1 MSVHGGG
8 AGACVCSRSELAG
21 ETGVRRGRPMAP
33 RTSRLIFGVRD
44 LVSFVQGIGI
54 LSDPVVE
61 ASGD

>member
-1 MSVHGGG
+1 
-8 AGACVCSRSELAG
+8 
-21 ETGVRRGRPMAP
+21 MAP